1 MKQTFPDLPGWTF
14 EIDEVSANVYEVIAT
29 DSVGHRVQVKGTDP
43 DVLLE
48 DARKSAR
55 KIRGNVGTSH

>member
-1 MKQTFPDLPGWTF
+1 MKQSFDDVPGWTF
-14 EIDEVSANVYEVIAT
+14 EIEEVSANVYEVTGT
-29 DSVGHRVQVKGTDP
+29 DSAGRRVQMKGTDP

-55 KIRGNVGTSH
+55 KISGSARN